1 MMKKIITLTLITT
14 TMLFGNSNVETIF
27 DLNQKEY
34 KLENSLT
41 KEITEEEKIKF
52 ALNRYLKVLFFLKT
66 NIETDIKYE
75 NLKKEKNRYYLE
87 NITIKSKIANA
98 EIKKMNF
105 EMTEEFLI
113 SNYEIYDMKNEVFIA
128 DKIIGE
134 NEDIFYKIIYSNN
147 KNYPKTSVEYISNF
161 YGMQYLDTKNDIL
174 DLTSNYEVTEDAKEV
189 INKIGAKKYDML
201 QTWSFIPDKN
211 NLKGNLNV
219 KVKNDLSNIEIDIEA
234 KEIKPKTILV
244 SFFGNND
251 VLVNKIK
258 FKIDKTKLNKVFFE
272 NINENTKKEINNK
285 ISLLK
290 EENNKKIEERTKYIK
305 DKKNDGNLKFLELFQ
320 NELFPF
326 LTHEKTI
333 LNYELT
339 TKEDLEIT
347 KVIFLYQLITTG
359 RSHILKDIGKSIEI
373 KKLSN

>member
-1 MMKKIITLTLITT
+1 MIKKIITLTLITT

-34 KLENSLT
+34 KLKNSLT

-128 DKIIGE
+128 DKIIGK

-147 KNYPKTSVEYISNF
+147 KNYPKTSIDYISNF

-174 DLTSNYEVTEDAKEV
+174 DLTSNYEVTKNAKEV
-189 INKIGAKKYDML
+189 ISKIGAKKSDML
-201 QTWSFIPDKN
+201 QTWSFIPEKN

-219 KVKNDLSNIEIDIEA
+219 KVKNDLSNIEIDIET

-251 VLVNKIK
+251 VLINKVK

-272 NINENTKKEINNK
+272 SINENTKQEINNK

-290 EENNKKIEERTKYIK
+290 EENKKKIEERIKYIK
-305 DKKNDGNLKFLELFQ
+305 DKKNDSNLKFLELFQ
-320 NELFPF
+320 NELLPF

-359 RSHILKDIGKSIEI
+359 RSHILKDIGKSIEL